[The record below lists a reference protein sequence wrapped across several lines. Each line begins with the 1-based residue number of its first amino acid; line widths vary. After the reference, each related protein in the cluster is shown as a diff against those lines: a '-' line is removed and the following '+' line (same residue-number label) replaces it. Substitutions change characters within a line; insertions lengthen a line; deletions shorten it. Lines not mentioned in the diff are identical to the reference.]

1 LGTPNNLEILNR
13 RSGLLIVFSGPS
25 GVGKDTV
32 LHGLCAVCPGVHRSV
47 TFTTRKP
54 RPGEQHGV
62 DYFFVSEDEF
72 RAMIARNEFLEH
84 AEVHGNLYGSSLGQ
98 VREIRE
104 LGGDVLL
111 KIDVQGGLAVKERLP
126 DAVMIFVG
134 PPSLDELER
143 RLRGR
148 ESDSDSAIA
157 RRLEDAGREIEQI
170 PRYEYLV
177 INDRIKDA
185 VATVH
190 AIVMAERVRIRSY
203 EG

>member
-1 LGTPNNLEILNR
+1 
-13 RSGLLIVFSGPS
+13 
-25 GVGKDTV
+25 
-32 LHGLCAVCPGVHRSV
+32 
-47 TFTTRKP
+47 
-54 RPGEQHGV
+54 
-62 DYFFVSEDEF
+62 
-72 RAMIARNEFLEH
+72 MIARNEFLEH

-104 LGGDVLL
+104 SGGDVLL